1 MSGLEPGDHGF
12 HVHTWGNVGLPNGTA
27 VSGHFIG
34 TCNATNPC
42 RPGASLQE
50 IGLLFDGAKVTAATD
65 GTATAMRFDGVAPL
79 SGPNSIIGRAIIVH
93 SSVTPSKYA
102 AQVWAMG
109 CARRLPL

>member
-1 MSGLEPGDHGF
+1 
-12 HVHTWGNVGLPNGTA
+12 
-27 VSGHFIG
+27 
-34 TCNATNPC
+34 
-42 RPGASLQE
+42 
-50 IGLLFDGAKVTAATD
+50 
-65 GTATAMRFDGVAPL
+65 MRFDGVAPL